1 MGSIRSLRKNG
12 DKLILGGCTYTIKA
26 VEGCGGNSIVYQ
38 AIYNDNLNKELQ
50 HEVLIKELYPY
61 YPQGGI
67 YRDETGNINYSSDA
81 EEYMQHCKMRFK
93 QGNEIN
99 LRLLR
104 TLPSQISGNVNSY
117 EAYGTYYSV
126 LTVHGG
132 MNLEQLL
139 DNTDSLSLREAA
151 KIMEKVLDAV
161 EIFHENEMLHL
172 DISPDNIILLPE
184 QAFLIDYNSAWSMS
198 DKHNGGFS
206 FSEKEGYSA
215 PEIRLCDA
223 EKINYA
229 TDIYSI
235 CAVFYRILTG
245 KKLTD
250 NEIIRNGLKSS
261 LRANLS
267 IFQGEP
273 NSAVL
278 KAAQIVIKG
287 LQMIPEKRYQSIAA
301 LRREFDELLLRIEG
315 KGISYSA
322 IWESSRNVYRKK
334 VHCDIPYILQDI
346 QNSQMMKLMSG
357 NELYAALKD
366 RDKILL
372 KGSGGMGKTRF
383 MEELWR
389 NNVRQYRE
397 TEPVVWFV
405 PLKEYQYTTDRTAF
419 IRKHLLKHLCFSAES
434 MGTGE
439 ALHELEQF
447 FEKKRRGNVNIIF
460 LLDGLN
466 EAGTD
471 REKLLKEIEELS
483 TKEGV
488 SVLITERSEEVLKYG
503 LQGFQSVELL
513 PLDQEKIQK
522 ETERMEI
529 PYPADARMQKLLG
542 NPMMLELYTKICS
555 FRKESSE
562 IQKEIVDISTPEK
575 LIRLYI
581 EQVLSY
587 QLRVYSGKP
596 GMQLCSKYIIK
607 HMLPDI
613 AGEMKK
619 KNKTLLSVEE
629 LYKIAQ
635 KNYSN
640 LYKTEFCKTFP
651 EYLGKSR
658 MMLEKIADASEWFD
672 FAIEEHLNGELGLIV
687 KTGSGY
693 YGLVHD
699 NFIGYLTE
707 ASENNR
713 TVYRKRQR
721 RGMILRGTA
730 VTGAFLVFC
739 VSAICILY
747 KTGILSGDKEPSE
760 QEQQIMKR
768 AAACMQMNLG
778 IFSGFVSDQKSVLEM
793 ENIEDVL
800 NNKTLAVKEME
811 NRIDTA
817 LSKDL
822 DNYSELKTEVRD
834 GLVEIE
840 DFPITEYVDLCDASV
855 NMAGFMEPALLDL
868 KEKMCTSDSVYSK
881 YEDRKALIDAYEE
894 YLDAY
899 TEFIFYE
906 LDYVSCF
913 LFPEQAAE
921 ILDANQYSRI
931 FRDYFKTVQIA
942 DQDPENIRRGMESA
956 GKKLRAAKAGM
967 LRWNY
972 NMEGA
977 K

>member
-12 DKLILGGCTYTIKA
+12 DKLILGGCIYTIKA

-139 DNTDSLSLREAA
+139 ENTDSLSLREAA

-287 LQMIPEKRYQSIAA
+287 LQMIPEKRYQSIVA

-346 QNSQMMKLMSG
+346 QNLQMMKLMSG

-513 PLDQEKIQK
+513 PLDQKKIQK

-672 FAIEEHLNGELGLIV
+672 FAIEEHLNGELGLLV

-730 VTGAFLVFC
+730 VTGVFLVFC

-855 NMAGFMEPALLDL
+855 DMAGFMEPALLDL

>member
-1 MGSIRSLRKNG
+1 MGSIRSLLKNG

-555 FRKESSE
+555 FQKESSE
-562 IQKEIVDISTPEK
+562 IQKEIEDISTPEK

-658 MMLEKIADASEWFD
+658 MMMEKIADASEWFD
-672 FAIEEHLNGELGLIV
+672 FAIEEHLNGELGLLV

-811 NRIDTA
+811 NRIDTV

-855 NMAGFMEPALLDL
+855 DMAGFMEPALLDL
-868 KEKMCTSDSVYSK
+868 KEKMCASDSVYSK